1 MPTIDYH
8 FLYIDPAL
16 GADWLFIAS
25 RRYWEKF
32 RPIVVSSLDLISYVP
47 AQRSVAITTLARRD
61 IAKKIADDVKKTFPN
76 ARHDPLV
83 YDYVDEMKLTLDG
96 RADLQQRFGV
106 PEIATPT
113 RSPGKSG

>member
-8 FLYIDPAL
+8 FMYIDPAL

-25 RRYWEKF
+25 RRYWERF

-47 AQRSVAITTLARRD
+47 PQRSIAITTLARRD
-61 IAKKIADDVKKTFPN
+61 IAPKIAADVKKNFPN
-76 ARHDPLV
+76 ALHDPLV

-106 PEIATPT
+106 PEIVTPT
-113 RSPGKSG
+113 APSGKSG